1 MSRGRTRGETS
12 PRTGRDPF
20 SERNET
26 SGRGKLTT
34 APPPVGGGGTL
45 SYRSN
50 LFELLSSLT
59 HRDRFLSD
67 GGKDLGEVLRRWKPW
82 LPPKQSQAVLQGGA
96 ICFDGRET
104 VFLHRDPATG
114 AHADFEAAL
123 EALGA

>member
-1 MSRGRTRGETS
+1 MVVEPSLIALIS
-12 PRTGRDPF
+12 F
-20 SERNET
+20 LN
-26 SGRGKLTT
+26 
-34 APPPVGGGGTL
+34 
-45 SYRSN
+45 
-50 LFELLSSLT
+50 SLT

-96 ICFDGRET
+96 VCFDGRET

>member
-1 MSRGRTRGETS
+1 MREADDSS
-12 PRTGRDPF
+12 
-20 SERNET
+20 
-26 SGRGKLTT
+26 
-34 APPPVGGGGTL
+34 PPPVVVVEPSL
-45 SYRSN
+45 IALISFLN
-50 LFELLSSLT
+50 SLT

-96 ICFDGRET
+96 VCFDGRET